1 VIAVGGGIA
10 GSVAARFCAESGLT
24 TLLLEKAK
32 TPRNKPCSGIQFPYL
47 QKLVGQRIPAD
58 VLCRNELSQVV
69 MVTPRGRVFR
79 GRMAMLNFW
88 RSTFDNWLNEVA
100 VSAGATF
107 QDETKLVDING
118 EGQSITLRLQGAE
131 GENIVQ
137 ARYVIGADGMNS
149 TVRRKLRPDDF
160 GPGPSGVAMNYYY
173 SGEGDLDPSALYM
186 FYSLEFSP
194 LMFAWVYKKDELWV
208 VGTGSDREP
217 MEYVQR
223 FDSFVKEKYGLR
235 GELVRREGFSSPM
248 ESTVY
253 LGAGRVLMVGDAA
266 GLVDMYRGLG
276 MDNAALSGRLAA
288 RAIVESAR
296 KGSDPVDCYRRLMS
310 GIVRTITRN
319 SSRQSARYTSNET
332 LERSLSLPAIMRDG
346 LLMLSVS
353 QINRV
358 LPAERTIFL
367 PL

>member
-1 VIAVGGGIA
+1 MDKYDVIIVGGGIA
-10 GSVAARFCAESGLT
+10 GSVAARFCAENGLN
-24 TLLLEKAK
+24 TLLLEKAR

-47 QKLVGQRIPAD
+47 QRLVGQPIPRD
-58 VLCRNELSQVV
+58 VLCRNELSRVE

-79 GRMAMLNFW
+79 GRMSMLNFW
-88 RSTFDNWLNEVA
+88 RSTFDSWLNKVA

-107 QDETKLVDING
+107 WDETKLTDVDGDGQNINLKLLSPDG
-118 EGQSITLRLQGAE
+118 ERL
-131 GENIVQ
+131 VQ
-137 ARYVIGADGMNS
+137 TRYVVGADGMNS
-149 TVRRKLRPDDF
+149 TVRRRLRPNDF

-194 LMFAWVYKKDELWV
+194 LMFAWVYQKDDLWV
-208 VGTGSDREP
+208 VGTGSDKEP

-223 FDSFVKEKYGLR
+223 FDSYVKREYGLR
-235 GELVRREGFSSPM
+235 GELVRKEGFSSPM

-253 LGAGRVLMVGDAA
+253 LGDGRFLMAGDAA

-296 KGSDPVDCYRRLMS
+296 NGSEPVDRYRRLMN

-319 SSRQSARYTSNET
+319 SSRQSARYTSNEM
-332 LERSLSLPAIMRDG
+332 LERSLSLPNVMRDG
-346 LLMLSVS
+346 LLMILVS
-353 QINRV
+353 H
-358 LPAERTIFL
+358 
-367 PL
+367 